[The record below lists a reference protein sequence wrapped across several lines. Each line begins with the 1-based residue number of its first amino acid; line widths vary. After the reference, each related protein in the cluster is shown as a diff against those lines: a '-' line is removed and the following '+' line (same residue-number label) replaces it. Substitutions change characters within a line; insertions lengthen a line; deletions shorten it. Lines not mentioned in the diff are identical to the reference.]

1 MQFLVTD
8 IKFDFNTD
16 LPDYYS
22 VSEDDQELITRDNL
36 GVWEAED
43 EDDLVEYVLDD
54 LFNYFDK
61 LGEHEF
67 YEECQ
72 NYWDDSFGDVIKDI
86 KS

>member
-1 MQFLVTD
+1 MNPGLNRKQLLELKELLADRMV
-8 IKFDFNTD
+8 
-16 LPDYYS
+16 
-22 VSEDDQELITRDNL
+22 DDMST
-36 GVWEAED
+36 G
-43 EDDLVEYVLDD
+43 DLVEYVLDD

-67 YEECQ
+67 YEECV

>member
-1 MQFLVTD
+1 MNPGLNRKQLLELKELLADRMV
-8 IKFDFNTD
+8 
-16 LPDYYS
+16 
-22 VSEDDQELITRDNL
+22 DDMST
-36 GVWEAED
+36 G
-43 EDDLVEYVLDD
+43 DLVEYVLDD

-67 YEECQ
+67 YEECL

>member
-1 MQFLVTD
+1 MNPGLDRNQLLELKELLADRMV
-8 IKFDFNTD
+8 
-16 LPDYYS
+16 
-22 VSEDDQELITRDNL
+22 DDMST
-36 GVWEAED
+36 G
-43 EDDLVEYVLDD
+43 DLVEYVLDD

-67 YEECQ
+67 YEECV

>member
-1 MQFLVTD
+1 MNPGLDRKQLLELKELLADRMV
-8 IKFDFNTD
+8 
-16 LPDYYS
+16 
-22 VSEDDQELITRDNL
+22 DDMST
-36 GVWEAED
+36 G
-43 EDDLVEYVLDD
+43 DLVEYVLDD

-67 YEECQ
+67 YEECV

>member
-1 MQFLVTD
+1 MNPGLDRNQLLELKELLADRMV
-8 IKFDFNTD
+8 
-16 LPDYYS
+16 
-22 VSEDDQELITRDNL
+22 DDMST
-36 GVWEAED
+36 G
-43 EDDLVEYVLDD
+43 DLVEYVLDD

>member
-1 MQFLVTD
+1 MNPGLDRNQLLELKELLADRMV
-8 IKFDFNTD
+8 
-16 LPDYYS
+16 
-22 VSEDDQELITRDNL
+22 DDMST
-36 GVWEAED
+36 G
-43 EDDLVEYVLDD
+43 DLVEYVLDD

-67 YEECQ
+67 YEECL

>member
-1 MQFLVTD
+1 MNPGL
-8 IKFDFNTD
+8 NR
-16 LPDYYS
+16 
-22 VSEDDQELITRDNL
+22 DQLTELKELLAERIVDNMSTK
-36 GVWEAED
+36 
-43 EDDLVEYVLDD
+43 DLVEYGADD

-72 NYWDDSFGDVIKDI
+72 NYWDEGFEEVIKDI

>member
-1 MQFLVTD
+1 MNPGLDRKQLLELKELLADRMV
-8 IKFDFNTD
+8 
-16 LPDYYS
+16 
-22 VSEDDQELITRDNL
+22 DDMST
-36 GVWEAED
+36 G
-43 EDDLVEYVLDD
+43 DLVEYVLDD

-67 YEECQ
+67 YEECL

>member
-1 MQFLVTD
+1 MNPNLDRNQLLELKELLADRMV
-8 IKFDFNTD
+8 
-16 LPDYYS
+16 
-22 VSEDDQELITRDNL
+22 DDMST
-36 GVWEAED
+36 G
-43 EDDLVEYVLDD
+43 DLVEYVLDD

-67 YEECQ
+67 YEECL